1 MRRAVVLL
9 AFLLVDPVAAQS
21 WRVNPGT
28 KLRVVTPAGR
38 VTGEFGRAG
47 ADSLVIHTSRG
58 AVVVLR
64 QADLLKVEMWG
75 GRSRLAGA
83 GAGAFWG
90 AGLGGA
96 LGAIVGSAGCTPPNC
111 SGVSA
116 EGLGMFGAF
125 TSIWLGALIGA
136 AIGRDVW
143 VPMTLQLNPSAG
155 ASPGPAARMQLSVHF

>member
-1 MRRAVVLL
+1 MRRAVLLL

-28 KLRVVTPAGR
+28 KLRVVTPTGR
-38 VTGEFGRAG
+38 VSGELGRAG
-47 ADSLVIHTSRG
+47 ADSLVILTSRG
-58 AVVVLR
+58 AAVVLR

-90 AGLGGA
+90 AGLGGM
-96 LGAIVGSAGCTPPNC
+96 LGAIAGSASCTPPNC
-111 SGVSA
+111 SGASA
-116 EGLGMFGAF
+116 EELGMFGAF

-136 AIGRDVW
+136 AVGRDVW
-143 VPMTLQLNPSAG
+143 VPMALQL
-155 ASPGPAARMQLSVHF
+155 GPASGPAGRSAASLQWSVRF